1 MNKSTVHIVCA
12 VLFALTLASCSEWFA
27 NSGADEDGKGEAIAR
42 VYDRYLYRS
51 DIENLISEDA
61 SSEDSASIVQN
72 YITLWAKEQLLV
84 YKAEYNLSAEQK
96 NFEDQIEKYRRNL
109 LTFAYQGKYVEERLD
124 TNIKEE
130 SIREYYEAH
139 ADNFLLKEN
148 ILKVS
153 YAIVAQNAPRL
164 SDAAKWFK
172 STKPE
177 DQQKLKSY
185 LQKNAR
191 EFSLEDTSWV
201 SFDAITRKIPIETY
215 NQVEFLNRNKVVE
228 IERDGYVFLLRVKRY
243 KIADS
248 NSPLPYVRDVIR
260 NILLNQQKL
269 RLLEEL
275 QKNLLSDA
283 LDKNEFETY

>member
-1 MNKSTVHIVCA
+1 VVFCT
-12 VLFALTLASCSEWFA
+12 SCSEWFA
-27 NSGADEDGKGEAIAR
+27 KGSSGDEQSGEAIAR

-51 DIENLISEDA
+51 DIKNLIGEDTP
-61 SSEDSASIVQN
+61 SEDSASIVQN

-109 LTFAYQGKYVEERLD
+109 LTFTYQGKYVEERLD
-124 TNIKEE
+124 TNISEG

-153 YAIVAQNAPRL
+153 YAIVADNAPKIG
-164 SDAAKWFK
+164 DAIKWFK
-172 STKPE
+172 SVKPE

-191 EFSLEDTSWV
+191 EFSLEDTAWI

-228 IERDGYVFLLRVKRY
+228 IQRDGYVFLLRIKHY

-248 NSPLPYVRDVIR
+248 SSPLPYVRDVIR

-283 LDKNEFETY
+283 LENNEFETY